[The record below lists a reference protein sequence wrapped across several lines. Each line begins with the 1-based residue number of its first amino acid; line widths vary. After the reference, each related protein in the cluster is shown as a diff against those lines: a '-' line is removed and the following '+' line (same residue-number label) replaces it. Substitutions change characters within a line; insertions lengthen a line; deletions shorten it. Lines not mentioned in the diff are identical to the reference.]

1 MEKLLE
7 IIEQLRQVT
16 EWSQPNIKYVETI
29 ALINELEEE
38 IKNPKQPE
46 IAEAVEP
53 TVETPPV
60 IEATTV
66 DEPVVEAPK
75 VEEPEAPKKRNYH
88 FKKKE
93 KPVE

>member
-7 IIEQLRQVT
+7 IISQLRHVT
-16 EWSQPNIKYVETI
+16 EWSQPNIKFVEI
-29 ALINELEEE
+29 MALINELEEE
-38 IKNPKQPE
+38 IRNPKQPE
-46 IAEAVEP
+46 TIEVVEP
-53 TVETPPV
+53 TIETPPTV
-60 IEATTV
+60 EATIV

-93 KPVE
+93 TPIE